1 MRARSQAQQLLSHPF
16 VAKAFERVVREGEML
31 FEFELFDAGEQSLI
45 AYAEALGG
53 S

>member
-1 MRARSQAQQLLSHPF
+1 MRLRFQAQQLLSHPF
-16 VAKAFERVVREGEML
+16 VAKPFGWVVREGEML
-31 FEFELFDAGEQSLI
+31 FEFELFDAGEQRLV